1 MKRLNPD
8 YGSSGSSSSS
18 FNKETGIIELDGRT
32 IDVLNTIKSLNKS
45 EQDLLRFD
53 EKLKA
58 ANEEIGNS
66 LSLKIFKFK
75 KKIFIKLFF
84 NRTSQ
89 NTK

>member
-8 YGSSGSSSSS
+8 YGSSGSNSS
-18 FNKETGIIELDGRT
+18 FNKETGIIELDGRS

-66 LSLKIFKFK
+66 LS
-75 KKIFIKLFF
+75 
-84 NRTSQ
+84 
-89 NTK
+89 